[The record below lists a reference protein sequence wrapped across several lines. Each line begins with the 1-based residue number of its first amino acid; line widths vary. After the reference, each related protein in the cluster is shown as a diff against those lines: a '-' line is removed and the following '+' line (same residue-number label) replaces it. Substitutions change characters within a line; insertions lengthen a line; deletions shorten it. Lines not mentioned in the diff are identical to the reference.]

1 MLTSGAMTSADDAK
15 TESYTRGPAFQAPTS
30 FEVRV
35 AKGID
40 AGAKIHV
47 DRSDPSRQ
55 LVGTSP
61 ACSFRLTDKRV
72 SRRHAAFEPLGDHL
86 QLTDLKSTNGVFVN
100 GVRIVTA
107 LLGGGEHIVM
117 GDSELTLAPSETV
130 LAPQTSA
137 ALGFGRVMGA
147 SEAMRRLYPVCE
159 RLARSSVPIL
169 IEGETGTGKEL
180 LAESLH
186 EQSARSQGPFV
197 VFDCS
202 TISPSLLEAKLF
214 GHERGAFTG
223 AANTRKGVF
232 ELAHGGTIFIDEIGD
247 LDVSLQARLLRAIE
261 RGEVSRVGSERWMK
275 VDARV
280 IVATRRDLDRAVQ
293 DGSFRDDLFFR
304 LAVGRVELPPLRS
317 RHGDV
322 PLLAFHFWRQGDPT
336 VPFPPHLVAQFERYS
351 WPGNVRE
358 LQNTVARIRA
368 LGDLAEP
375 MPLESGAGAPSSGA
389 APDFVQEILER
400 DLPLSHAKL
409 ELARRFEPLYLAR
422 ALDRSGGNIPK
433 AAENSGVARR
443 YFNLLVARHRE

>member
-1 MLTSGAMTSADDAK
+1 MRKPSEPSIPTSTIRTSAV
-15 TESYTRGPAFQAPTS
+15 TVVHETVSFQLLVIEGPDEGMGFTVDGTAPGRTL
-30 FEVRV
+30 
-35 AKGID
+35 A
-40 AGAKIHV
+40 
-47 DRSDPSRQ
+47 
-55 LVGTSP
+55 GTST
-61 ACSFRLTDKRV
+61 ACEIRLTDASV
-72 SRRHAAFEPLGDHL
+72 SRRHAAFDVEGSCLRV
-86 QLTDLKSTNGVFVN
+86 TDLASKNGTKVN
-100 GVRIVTA
+100 GVRVFDGL
-107 LLGGGEHIVM
+107 LLGGEIVKL
-117 GDSELTLAPSETV
+117 GATTCRVDRLPGTHAGRLTLRQS
-130 LAPQTSA
+130 
-137 ALGFGRVMGA
+137 FGKLIGGSDR
-147 SEAMRRLYPVCE
+147 MRRIYPLCE
-159 RLARSSVPIL
+159 RLSRTEVSVV
-169 IEGETGTGKEL
+169 IEGETGTGKEV
-180 LAESLH
+180 LAESIH
-186 EQSARSQGPFV
+186 EMGDRADGPFV

-223 AANTRKGVF
+223 AASSRKGVF

-247 LDVSLQARLLRAIE
+247 LDVGLQARLLRAIE

-280 IVATRRDLDRAVQ
+280 IAATRRDLDRAVQ

-336 VPFPPHLVAQFERYS
+336 VLFPPHLVAQFERYP

-375 MPLESGAGAPSSGA
+375 MPFETGADAPSAGA
-389 APDFVQEILER
+389 APDFVREILER

-422 ALDRSGGNIPK
+422 ALDRSGGNIAR